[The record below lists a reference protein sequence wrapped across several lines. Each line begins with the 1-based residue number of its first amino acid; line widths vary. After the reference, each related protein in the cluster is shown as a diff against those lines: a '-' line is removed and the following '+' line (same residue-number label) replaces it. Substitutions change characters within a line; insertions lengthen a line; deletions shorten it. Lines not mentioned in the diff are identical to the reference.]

1 MAKDEELNDVGGW
14 LLFFIITLVIISPIF
29 NLINIGSADI
39 YTIYDILGIVSLFIL
54 SGIFLWMKKPYAVKF
69 AKISLWITLISN
81 ILTVILLPEIF
92 ETGTPGLPT
101 MFGYPIVWL
110 LYLNYS
116 KRVNLVYGK
125 LKEKDNGWQIWPV
138 ISIVFL
144 FLNPLASFV
153 FSFISL
159 RNISKNK
166 KLKGFVLSLITLILS
181 FLYYVFILYGLL
193 SA

>member
-1 MAKDEELNDVGGW
+1 
-14 LLFFIITLVIISPIF
+14 
-29 NLINIGSADI
+29 
-39 YTIYDILGIVSLFIL
+39 
-54 SGIFLWMKKPYAVKF
+54 
-69 AKISLWITLISN
+69 
-81 ILTVILLPEIF
+81 LLPEVF
-92 ETGTPGLPT
+92 ETGTPGLPS

-138 ISIVFL
+138 ISVVFL

-166 KLKGFVLSLITLILS
+166 KLKGFILSLITIILS
-181 FLYYVFILYGLL
+181 FLYYAFILYGLL